1 MTHTK
6 GPWGLDF
13 RHKDTDRKDGNGSII
28 EVTRLGDGC
37 PQSICTI
44 WTVSLHADNFD
55 DEGRAN
61 ANLIAAAPELLDAL
75 EMVRDY
81 MHAAGKH
88 NDISPT
94 CEVVHNAIKKAKG
107 E

>member
-6 GPWGLDF
+6 APWTLDF

-61 ANLIAAAPELLDAL
+61 ANLIAAAPELLEAL
-75 EMVRDY
+75 ECIVSSQKGTRP
-81 MHAAGKH
+81 AGVKPLIL
-88 NDISPT
+88 DIA
-94 CEVVHNAIKKAKG
+94 EKAIRKAKG